1 MEEEI
6 INLLNTTSLTDIILK
21 YDAIEDKIHRL
32 EKTIIDICNDN
43 NKINEGKMKVNDK
56 ANRDIKKNR
65 LSELKKILDKTTDS
79 KIKEL
84 TIEDLIDKYKLISNL
99 CGNN

>member
-6 INLLNTTSLTDIILK
+6 DDLLNTTSLTDIILK
-21 YDAIEDKIHRL
+21 FDVVEQKIQKL

-43 NKINEGKMKVNDK
+43 NKVNEETSKVNEK
-56 ANRDIKKNR
+56 VNRDIKKNK
-65 LSELKKILDKTTDS
+65 LSELKKIIDKTTDS

-84 TIEDLIDKYKLISNL
+84 TIENLIEKYKLISSL
-99 CGNN
+99 CGYN